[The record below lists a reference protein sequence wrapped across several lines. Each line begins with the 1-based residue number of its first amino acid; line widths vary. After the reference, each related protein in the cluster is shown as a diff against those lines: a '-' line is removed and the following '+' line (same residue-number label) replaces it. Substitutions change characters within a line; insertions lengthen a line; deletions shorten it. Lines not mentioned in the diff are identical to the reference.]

1 MKTASIQ
8 ACQETKGF
16 CKWLLNGLLPFALW
30 IGRFIARTLDLFAFP
45 NIMDLL
51 WRIIKSD
58 TRNLTPIE
66 KEEASSVFGDSIN
79 YSKVLIDE
87 YSLIAWFG
95 AKINRRSGMGVTTFH
110 TINFN
115 QNIRAAAG
123 SSDMKWLIHEL
134 THIAQME
141 HAGSQYLVEAFHAQ
155 VTEGYGYVPG
165 EKPHLRDYNREQQ
178 ASIVADYYIKRT
190 SGASTAAFEPY
201 IAELRAGEL

>member
-1 MKTASIQ
+1 
-8 ACQETKGF
+8 
-16 CKWLLNGLLPFALW
+16 
-30 IGRFIARTLDLFAFP
+30 
-45 NIMDLL
+45 MDIL
-51 WRIIKSD
+51 WRIIKSN

-66 KEEASSVFGDSIN
+66 KKEASRVFGDSIN

-87 YSLIAWFG
+87 YSLIAWLG

-115 QNIRAAAG
+115 QKIRTAAG

-155 VTEGYGYVPG
+155 LTEGYGYVPG

-178 ASIVADYYIKRT
+178 ASIVADYYIKRN
-190 SGASTAAFEPY
+190 SGVSTAAYEHY
-201 IAELRAGEL
+201 LSELRAGKL

>member
-8 ACQETKGF
+8 ARQEANDYSKR
-16 CKWLLNGLLPFALW
+16 LSNGSLPFALW
-30 IGRFIARTLDLFAFP
+30 IGRFIAKTLDLFFFP
-45 NIMDLL
+45 NIMDIL
-51 WRIIKSD
+51 WRIIKSN

-66 KEEASSVFGDSIN
+66 KKEASRVFGDSIN

-87 YSLIAWFG
+87 YSLIAWLG
-95 AKINRRSGMGVTTFH
+95 AKINRCSGMGVTTFH

-115 QNIRAAAG
+115 QKIRTSAG

-155 VTEGYGYVPG
+155 LTEGYGYVPG

-178 ASIVADYYIKRT
+178 ASIVADYYIKRN
-190 SGASTAAFEPY
+190 SGVSTAAYEHY
-201 IAELRAGEL
+201 LSELRAGKL